1 MWEGIGRV
9 VRVGAE
15 GDELPEAETEFKTGS
30 GLASTDLDPAPAPD
44 AAPGTDADAETGSD
58 AAAGTNIDADVETGT
73 DAQRPAVRP
82 RRRFLLGTTVASVLL
97 ALVGGVFLYQAHEL
111 RSTPAAANRALTDA
125 EATTRVGGDVGS
137 ALAKVFSYTPGGT
150 DATERSA
157 REVLS
162 GRAAHQ
168 YEQLFA
174 QVKGNVR
181 TQRVTLTT
189 QAVRIGTVSL
199 RGDTAHL
206 LIFLDQTARRGGGKP
221 TTSAAQLSVTARL
234 RGDVWLIVDIKA
246 R

>member
-1 MWEGIGRV
+1 M
-9 VRVGAE
+9 
-15 GDELPEAETEFKTGS
+15 
-30 GLASTDLDPAPAPD
+30 
-44 AAPGTDADAETGSD
+44 
-58 AAAGTNIDADVETGT
+58 ETGT
-73 DAQRPAVRP
+73 DAQQPGVRP
-82 RRRFLLGTTVASVLL
+82 RSRFLLGTTVLSVLL

-111 RSTPAAANRALTDA
+111 RSAPAAANRALTDA

-137 ALAKVFSYTPGGT
+137 ALAKVFSYAPGGT

-174 QVKGNVR
+174 QVKDNVR

-206 LIFLDQTARRGGGKP
+206 LIFLDQTARRDGGKP

>member
-1 MWEGIGRV
+1 MMWEGIGRV
-9 VRVGAE
+9 VRVGGE
-15 GDELPEAETEFKTGS
+15 GDELPETEPEFRADG
-30 GLASTDLDPAPAPD
+30 GPGAMDLHPAPAPD
-44 AAPGTDADAETGSD
+44 VVAGTNADATAGINADADAETG
-58 AAAGTNIDADVETGT
+58 AEAR
-73 DAQRPAVRP
+73 QPAVRP
-82 RRRFLLGTTVASVLL
+82 RRRLLLGTTVASVLL
-97 ALVGGVFLYQAHEL
+97 ALVGGVLLYQAHEL
-111 RSTPAAANRALTDA
+111 RSTPAAANRALTDV

-137 ALAKVFSYTPGGT
+137 ALAKVFSYAPGGT

-174 QVKGNVR
+174 QVKDNVR

-206 LIFLDQTARRGGGKP
+206 LVFLDQTARRGGGKP